1 VPWRPVTAA
10 GGDALRDGVALT
22 EGAGGVTVVVT
33 VGVTVGVTAGVTPGE
48 TETAAGGDAGCAQA
62 ARASSPSNA
71 GRVRP

>member
-33 VGVTVGVTAGVTPGE
+33 VVVTPGE